1 MDDTGQ
7 EIPEI
12 TYPTWTEKELE
23 TKLTERAQ
31 ERRLMKL
38 FIRDLINPKKVL
50 CVKPKTFSL
59 NGHNFHRILLQG
71 TVVGVER
78 RLDSASCKTW
88 LQVHDGT
95 ASLDCMAT
103 PNEWLDELRIK
114 IGDLEEEL
122 PRSVVAKAA
131 LMITQSARKNVES
144 VVRYNDFELGDEV
157 RLIGDLS
164 EYKDRRYCF
173 IVTAVKLETADSHAD
188 YLEGILKLYT
198 NTYNIE

>member
-1 MDDTGQ
+1 MDETGE

-12 TYPTWTEKELE
+12 SFPTWTNKELE

-38 FIRDLINPKKVL
+38 FIRDLINPQKVL

-59 NGHNFHRILLQG
+59 NGHNFRNILLQG
-71 TVVGVER
+71 TVVGVEQK
-78 RLDSASCKTW
+78 LDSVYKTW
-88 LQVHDGT
+88 LRVHDGT
-95 ASLDCMAT
+95 ASLDCMVK
-103 PNEWLDELRIK
+103 PNESLDELLIK
-114 IGDLEEEL
+114 IRDLEEIL
-122 PRSVVAKAA
+122 PGSLVAKAA

-157 RLIGDLS
+157 RLIGELS

-173 IVTAVKLETADSHAD
+173 IVTAIKLESADFHTD
-188 YLEGILKLYT
+188 YLEGIVKLYT
-198 NTYNIE
+198 NTYNIK